1 MANTLTIEGKE
12 YVPATVAGKH
22 FGYTKD
28 YLLMLIKEGK
38 IEGQKIGNKWYVHIP
53 SAEEHFSVASKAREL
68 RRREIS
74 LERKAELRKST
85 HVKKSHTHATALV
98 ETLVIVIIGLS
109 LGATGYVGSGALQYA
124 SVQNDN
130 ARNFF
135 ENVALSMYSFVT
147 PAPQELAETVVS
159 EPQSEVTQG
168 VITEVPAL
176 IVAPASNFSEG
187 VVNDVRESFSD
198 PVDVVV
204 DPEDPDTGIITPIFK
219 DGKKGDEYRFLMVP
233 VNKN

>member
-1 MANTLTIEGKE
+1 MANTLTVEGKE

-74 LERKAELRKST
+74 LERKAELRKNA

-109 LGATGYVGSGALQYA
+109 LGATGYVGSGAFQYA

-147 PAPQELAETVVS
+147 PATQELAETVVS
-159 EPQSEVTQG
+159 EPQSEVIQG
-168 VITEVPAL
+168 VVTEAPAF
-176 IVAPASNFSEG
+176 IVAPAEGFSEG

-204 DPEDPDTGIITPIFK
+204 DPENPDTGIITPIFK

-233 VNKN
+233 VEKN